1 MFEEFAKRLGGSFIR
16 PTEFRVGVVEP
27 NPGLQPV
34 GRMSA
39 KGLMVKLLR
48 ALGGCLGARKR

>member
-1 MFEEFAKRLGGSFIR
+1 MDRFAKRLGGKTKTRIEAVFLA
-16 PTEFRVGVVEP
+16 P

-34 GRMSA
+34 GRMLA

-48 ALGGCLGARKR
+48 AHGGCLGVRKR